1 MTLTLEQPSSL
12 RCSPRWATSRTPG
25 RRTRGGELARFA
37 AALGKPLMPWQ
48 QLVADVALEV
58 DPDTGRLAYR
68 KIALTVPR
76 QSGKT
81 TLLLASMVHRA
92 LGFGDRQRIIYTA
105 QTRLKA
111 RQKWEDDHLVAL
123 EHSPFAALML
133 PTRKQIGQEAI
144 RWRNGSLHGLEAP
157 SEDAAHGEVLDQGV
171 IDEAF
176 AQVDARVEQGMKPA
190 MLTRPEPQLW
200 VLSTAGKA
208 KASSPYLWG
217 EIEAGRLA
225 VEAGITSGMA
235 YFEWSAPSE
244 ADPADLATWY
254 GCMPALGRTITEE
267 AIRADYESWVA
278 KGGLNEFR
286 RGYLNQWVD
295 ETPAEWLVIGQ
306 AAWQT
311 ICDPR
316 SEIVDQPAFAV
327 DMTPDRTWAS
337 IGVAGCRADGL
348 RHVEVAE
355 HRRGAAWV
363 VPWLKERVDRAD
375 RWSPCA
381 IVIAPSGPAGS
392 LIAEAEAAGLEILK
406 PGVPEI
412 AGAAGAFYDGAGAN
426 PLVDEPAWL
435 RHLGQPELDLAVAG
449 AVRRDLGDRWLW
461 ARKGVSVDLSPLP
474 AVTLA
479 LWGHALRGHLTDDDP
494 TPFALFGS

>member
-1 MTLTLEQPSSL
+1 
-12 RCSPRWATSRTPG
+12 
-25 RRTRGGELARFA
+25 
-37 AALGKPLMPWQ
+37 LGKPLMPWQ
-48 QLVADVALEV
+48 QLVADVALEIA
-58 DPDTGRLAYR
+58 PDTGRLAYR

-111 RQKWEDDHLVAL
+111 RQKWEDEHLVAL
-123 EHSPFAALML
+123 EHSPFASLML

-157 SEDAAHGEVLDQGV
+157 SEDAAHGEVLDLGV

-176 AQVDARVEQGMKPA
+176 AQTDARVEQGMKPA

-200 VLSTAGKA
+200 VLSTAGKS

-267 AIRADYESWVA
+267 AIRADYESWTA
-278 KGGLNEFR
+278 KGELNEFR

-295 ETPAEWLVIGQ
+295 ESPQEWLVIPKV
-306 AAWQT
+306 AWQPLA
-311 ICDPR
+311 DPR
-316 SEIVDQPAFAV
+316 SQATNPVAFCADV
-327 DMTPDRTWAS
+327 NKDRTWAA
-337 IGVAGCRADGL
+337 IGSAGRRADGNL
-348 RHVEVAE
+348 HVEVVE
-355 HRRGAAWV
+355 HQRGTAWV
-363 VPWLKERVDRAD
+363 VPRLRELAERWR
-375 RWSPCA
+375 PCA
-381 IVIAPSGPAGS
+381 VVMAPSAPVVS
-392 LIAEAEAAGLEILK
+392 LIPEAEAAGLEVLK
-406 PGVPEI
+406 PSVGEI
-412 AGAAGAFYDGAGAN
+412 AGACGAFYDAAGAN
-426 PLVDEPAWL
+426 PEVSDPPTL
-435 RHLGQPELDLAVAG
+435 RHLDQPELNVALAG
-449 AVRRDLGDRWLW
+449 ALKRDLGDRWLW
-461 ARKGVSVDLSPLP
+461 ARKDIAVDISPLV

-479 LWGHALRGHLTDDDP
+479 AWGLATRGHLAEQPPP
-494 TPFALFGS
+494 TPFALTGR